1 MGRFVRSL
9 GDLIPR
15 TGRLLREN
23 GEYVNQ
29 ADRYLYQIGEEGNAW
44 NDEQT
49 GEDAFS
55 AIVDTENLPHVSIMG
70 VVDAATDLT
79 FYVSQDGENFYFCA
93 IISED
98 ISPSVPP
105 GQTEDFPATFH
116 IFPTVGGRYIR
127 IRSSND
133 VRATVTIAAKP

>member
-44 NDEQT
+44 DNEQT
-49 GEDAFS
+49 GADSFS
-55 AIVDTENLPHVSIMG
+55 RIVDTENLPQLSIFG
-70 VVDAATDLT
+70 VVDATTDLS
-79 FYVSQDGENFYFCA
+79 FFVSQDGENFYFCGILSA
-93 IISED
+93 D
-98 ISPSVPP
+98 ISPSSPP
-105 GQTEDFPATFH
+105 GQQADFPADFH
-116 IFPTVGGRYIR
+116 IFPSVGARYAR
-127 IRSSND
+127 IHSTND
-133 VRATVTIAAKP
+133 VLATVTIAAKP